1 MVHKDTVDA
10 LLHHVEVSYV
20 LAHDVDHNIGVP
32 TLFILVIPAGTRIQ
46 RNYGN
51 ADWPET
57 AGKVTD
63 AILRGTKKRLIH
75 LFFKNR

>member
-32 TLFILVIPAGTRIQ
+32 TLFILVIPRRHSHDLVPAL
-46 RNYGN
+46 
-51 ADWPET
+51 
-57 AGKVTD
+57 GKLDRKALQDIPQATSFTVGSY
-63 AILRGTKKRLIH
+63 LGSYE
-75 LFFKNR
+75 NQ